1 MLFKTTLIFNVKTYV
16 VFLIYIFLVY
26 TWVCIFLFL
35 LFYENFV
42 NF

>member
-26 TWVCIFLFL
+26 IWVCIFLFL
-35 LFYENFV
+35 LFY
-42 NF
+42 

>member
-35 LFYENFV
+35 LFY
-42 NF
+42 